1 MKNYKM
7 YINGEWIEA
16 QGQKRLEVINPA
28 TGEVLGTVPKGGKEE
43 AKNAIQAAHEAFPS
57 WSSLTAAS
65 RSAYLK
71 KVYELMIAHQDETAQ
86 IMTLEQGKPLAE
98 AKGEVLYAAS
108 FMEWYGEEAK
118 RIYGEMIPA
127 SKENKRIMVLRQ
139 PVGVTA
145 AITPWNFPAAM
156 VTRKLA
162 PALAAGCTVILK
174 PASQTPL
181 TAVKIFEL
189 FEMAGIPKGVVNLV
203 TGSAGDIGNAIME
216 DSKVRKITFTGSTEV
231 GKVLIKQSADTVK
244 RVSMELGG
252 HAPLIVFN
260 DADMDQAVEGAVG
273 SKLRNCGQVCVASNR
288 FYVQEDILEVFV
300 EKLKLRLQD
309 YKMGNGMEEGVL
321 IGPMIDRRG
330 FEKVESHIRDA
341 VEKGARIVSGGKG
354 YHRANHEDAGYF
366 FEPTILTGVKENMAV
381 MSEETFGP
389 LIPIVAFKTEEEVI
403 AAANDTPYGLAAYLF
418 TQSLSRAFRAS
429 ERLEYG
435 IIGVNDGVP
444 STAQAPF
451 GGFKESGIG
460 REGGHHGIDA
470 FLETKYISIGL

>member
-1 MKNYKM
+1 MKHFKM

-16 QGQKRLEVINPA
+16 QGQKCLEVVNPA
-28 TGEVLGTVPKGGKEE
+28 TGEILGTVPKGGKAE
-43 AKNAIQAAHEAFPS
+43 AENAIQAAYEAFPR

-65 RSAYLK
+65 RAAYLRK
-71 KVYELMIAHQDETAQ
+71 AYDLMVAHQDEIAE

-108 FMEWYGEEAK
+108 FMEWYAEEAK

-162 PALAAGCTVILK
+162 PALAAGCTIILK

-189 FEMAGIPKGVVNLV
+189 MEKAGIPKGVVNLV
-203 TGSAGDIGNAIME
+203 TGSAGEVGNTLME
-216 DSKVRKITFTGSTEV
+216 DSRVRKITFTGSTEV
-231 GKVLIKQSADTVK
+231 GKMLIKQSAETVK
-244 RVSMELGG
+244 RISMELGG
-252 HAPLIVFN
+252 HAPFIVFD
-260 DADMDQAVEGAVG
+260 DADMEQAVEGAVE
-273 SKLRNCGQVCVASNR
+273 SKLRNCGQVCIASNR
-288 FYVQEDILEVFV
+288 FYVQEGILGAFV

-309 YKMGNGMEEGVL
+309 YKMGNGMEEGVR

-341 VEKGARIVSGGKG
+341 VEKGAQIAVGGQG
-354 YHRANHEDAGYF
+354 YHGADHEDAGFF

-389 LIPIVAFKTEEEVI
+389 LIPIITFKTEEEAVQ
-403 AAANDTPYGLAAYLF
+403 AANDTPYGLAAYLF
-418 TQSLSRAFRAS
+418 TQSLSRAFRVS
-429 ERLEYG
+429 EKLEYG
-435 IIGVNDGVP
+435 IIGVNDGLP

-460 REGGHHGIDA
+460 REGGHYGIDA
-470 FLETKYISIGL
+470 FLETKFISIGI

>member
-1 MKNYKM
+1 MKHYKM
-7 YINGEWIEA
+7 YINGEWTEA
-16 QGQKRLEVINPA
+16 HSHKRLEVLNPA
-28 TGEVLGTVPKGGKEE
+28 TGEILGTVPKAGAEE
-43 AKNAIQAAHEAFPS
+43 AKAAIHAAHEAFPA
-57 WSSLTAAS
+57 WSAMTAGS
-65 RSAYLK
+65 RSAYLRK
-71 KVYELMIAHQDETAQ
+71 AYDLMMEHQDEIAT
-86 IMTLEQGKPLAE
+86 IMTLEQGKPFAE
-98 AKGEVLYAAS
+98 AKGEVAYAAS
-108 FMEWYGEEAK
+108 FMEWYAEEAK
-118 RIYGEMIPA
+118 RVYGEMIPA
-127 SKENKRIMVLRQ
+127 SKENKRIMVLKQ

-189 FEMAGIPKGVVNLV
+189 LEKAGLPKGVVNLV
-203 TGSAGDIGNAIME
+203 TGSAGEVGNTLME
-216 DSKVRKITFTGSTEV
+216 DSRVRKITFTGSTEV

-252 HAPLIVFN
+252 HAPFIVFD
-260 DADMDQAVEGAVG
+260 DADIDQAVEGALG
-273 SKLRNCGQVCVASNR
+273 SKLRNCGQVCIASNR
-288 FYVQEDILEVFV
+288 FYVQEGIQEAFV
-300 EKLKLRLQD
+300 EKLKRRLQD

-321 IGPMIDRRG
+321 IGPIIDRKG

-341 VEKGARIVSGGKG
+341 VEKGAKIAAGGQG
-354 YHRANHEDAGYF
+354 YHRAAHVDAGYF
-366 FEPTILTGVKENMAV
+366 FEPTILTEVKENMAV

-389 LIPIVAFKTEEEVI
+389 LIPIVTFKTEEEVLRW
-403 AAANDTPYGLAAYLF
+403 ANDTPYGLAAYLF
-418 TQSLSRAFRAS
+418 TQSLSRAFSVS
-429 ERLEYG
+429 EKLEYG

-460 REGGHHGIDA
+460 REGGHYGIDA
-470 FLETKYISIGL
+470 FLETKFISIGL